1 MVIIIIIRMVE
12 DYDFVDVT
20 IIYLIFCNNISIKY
34 LEK

>member
-12 DYDFVDVT
+12 DYDFV
-20 IIYLIFCNNISIKY
+20 YLIFCNNIGIKY